1 MMRDSIWLVTTVGG
15 ISEPLPTM
23 TARMHRILSGCAR
36 TCDGTMVEAHAEAG
50 RNGAGLP
57 GGRPHALSDPRRAIG
72 GGVLL
77 PEGLHPRL
85 NERGRRVPPGIRQ
98 PPRVGLRGD
107 RRVAR
112 PAGDERPLP
121 GEPGPALLA
130 GGRSRGANHPCVRRA
145 VADRRPDAARHL
157 RHRAEP
163 QGPSRLPQRARH
175 GRPLGGG
182 VQGPRRAG
190 PLRLSAERRAGAM
203 PPSLSVV
210 IPMCN
215 EEAYVERSVAAARA
229 ALEEMGGD
237 WEIVIVDD
245 ASTDG
250 TGARADRLAAADPRV
265 RVIHNPVNRRLGGT
279 LRAGY
284 AAATKD
290 LVFYTD
296 ADLPVDLGQLPR
308 AVRLL
313 EYQQADLLAGYRF
326 DRTSEGLQRAL
337 YTIGYHVLIRLLF
350 GLRIRD
356 VNFAFKL
363 FRRSLLQ
370 RIELKS
376 EGSFIDAELLLRA
389 RQAGAVMIQLGL
401 DYFPRTRGPSKLS
414 SLGVIAAI
422 LREMAEQ
429 WRELR

>member
-1 MMRDSIWLVTTVGG
+1 
-15 ISEPLPTM
+15 
-23 TARMHRILSGCAR
+23 
-36 TCDGTMVEAHAEAG
+36 
-50 RNGAGLP
+50 
-57 GGRPHALSDPRRAIG
+57 
-72 GGVLL
+72 
-77 PEGLHPRL
+77 
-85 NERGRRVPPGIRQ
+85 
-98 PPRVGLRGD
+98 
-107 RRVAR
+107 
-112 PAGDERPLP
+112 
-121 GEPGPALLA
+121 
-130 GGRSRGANHPCVRRA
+130 
-145 VADRRPDAARHL
+145 
-157 RHRAEP
+157 
-163 QGPSRLPQRARH
+163 
-175 GRPLGGG
+175 
-182 VQGPRRAG
+182 
-190 PLRLSAERRAGAM
+190 M

-210 IPMCN
+210 IPMYN
-215 EEAYVERSVAAARA
+215 EEGYVERSVAAARA
-229 ALEEMGGD
+229 VLEEMGSD

-250 TGARADRLAAADPRV
+250 TGPRADRLAAADRRV

-296 ADLPVDLGQLPR
+296 ADLPVDFGQLPR

-313 EYQQADLLAGYRF
+313 EYQHADLLAGYRF
-326 DRTSEGLQRAL
+326 DRTSEGLHRAL
-337 YTIGYHVLIRLLF
+337 YTIGYHVVIRLLF

-389 RQAGAVMIQLGL
+389 RKAGAVMIQLGL

-414 SLGVIAAI
+414 SVGVIAAI
-422 LREMAEQ
+422 LREMA
-429 WRELR
+429 